1 MESLK
6 MRTKMFAAAAAA
18 IVASAAL
25 PSLAAPAQPDLIVK
39 FSTSNGRV
47 QLRNIGNKKSKKA
60 LVTIVC
66 KKISGRGSCPDPNP
80 KKVAKYLNPA
90 FPNAAVVKFGPIKP
104 GKRKNHVLNFWPGL
118 VFASGKYQFTLIA
131 DASNNNIESDEANT
145 TIAIKTVP

>member
-1 MESLK
+1 
-6 MRTKMFAAAAAA
+6 MRSKIFTAVAAVIIAG
-18 IVASAAL
+18 AAL

-39 FSTSNGRV
+39 LSTSNGRV

-66 KKISGRGSCPDPNP
+66 KKISGRGSCPDPDP

-104 GKRKNHVLNFWPGL
+104 GKSKNHVLKFWSGL
-118 VFASGKYQFTLIA
+118 VFASGKYQFTLVA
-131 DASNNNIESDEANT
+131 DASNTNLESNEANNT
-145 TIAIKTVP
+145 TIVIKTVP

>member
-1 MESLK
+1 
-6 MRTKMFAAAAAA
+6 MRSKILSTVAAV
-18 IVASAAL
+18 IVAGTAL
-25 PSLAAPAQPDLIVK
+25 PSLAAPAQPDLVVK

-104 GKRKNHVLNFWPGL
+104 GKSKNHVLKFWSGL
-118 VFASGKYQFTLIA
+118 VFASGKYQFTLVA
-131 DASNNNIESDEANT
+131 DASNTNLESNEANNT
-145 TIAIKTVP
+145 TIVVKTVP

>member
-1 MESLK
+1 MHSK
-6 MRTKMFAAAAAA
+6 IFAAVAVA
-18 IVASAAL
+18 IVTGAAL
-25 PSLAAPAQPDLIVK
+25 PSFAAPAQPDLIVK

-90 FPNAAVVKFGPIKP
+90 FPNAVVVKSCSEPSRTRPSLVAGSPLRRYRRGTSATRGIIATRLRP
-104 GKRKNHVLNFWPGL
+104 RVSGL
-118 VFASGKYQFTLIA
+118 
-131 DASNNNIESDEANT
+131 E
-145 TIAIKTVP
+145 